1 MGFTVLDYIIVGVYL
16 VGVTLAG
23 IRIAG
28 RQRSSRDYF
37 MGGKEMKWWAV
48 GFSIVASETSTLTFI
63 SIPGLA
69 YKSNMFFL
77 QVAFG
82 YFIGRLIVSAFFIPA
97 YYKGNLETAYDF
109 IGKRFGLALRKITSS
124 TFIVTRLLASGV
136 RLFATAIPVHLI
148 TGLGYADSILIIGV
162 FTLVY
167 TYLGGL
173 KAVVAMDV

>member
-1 MGFTVLDYIIVGVYL
+1 MVFAPADSLIVAVYL
-16 VGVTLAG
+16 AG
-23 IRIAG
+23 LTILGIVISG
-28 RQRSSRDYF
+28 RQKTTRDYF
-37 MGGKEMKWWAV
+37 LGGKEMKWWAV

-109 IGKRFGLALRKITSS
+109 IGKRFGLALRKITS
-124 TFIVTRLLASGV
+124 
-136 RLFATAIPVHLI
+136 
-148 TGLGYADSILIIGV
+148 
-162 FTLVY
+162 
-167 TYLGGL
+167 
-173 KAVVAMDV
+173 

>member
-1 MGFTVLDYIIVGVYL
+1 MNFSYLDLTIIVVYL
-16 VGVTLAG
+16 VGVTVFG
-23 IRIAG
+23 ILKSG
-28 RQRSSRDYF
+28 KQKTTKDYF
-37 MGGKEMKWWAV
+37 LGGKEMKWWAV

-109 IGKRFGLALRKITSS
+109 IGKRFGLALR
-124 TFIVTRLLASGV
+124 
-136 RLFATAIPVHLI
+136 
-148 TGLGYADSILIIGV
+148 
-162 FTLVY
+162 
-167 TYLGGL
+167 
-173 KAVVAMDV
+173 